1 MRNKLALS
9 YASKTDVDT
18 KLADKFL
25 CALANVPEYDHSPD
39 GPNAQRDEHGCIHIS
54 IPPGVDH
61 AWQRIHHLFPELLPQ
76 HGNPDHERP
85 NRGVADAPGLAWQD
99 PGDPEFVSVGDI
111 PPKLRIVWTMPSIQG
126 RKMVLVSE
134 LAYYLRGPAMMSVA
148 MKARQAEL
156 EKRTEIEREGLTPE
170 STWHSGYQVWQ
181 EVLKEE
187 SADLSKMWAAADAD
201 AFGQVLLRAFEI
213 ADRLRFCP
221 TPKCPAPYFIARRR
235 SQKYC
240 SDACSLPVQRE
251 CKRAWW
257 REHGAHSPRRTT
269 TRQTRLSL

>member
-1 MRNKLALS
+1 MRNKHGLS
-9 YASKTDVDT
+9 CTAKTDVDPA
-18 KLADKFL
+18 LADKFL

-39 GPNAQRDEHGCIHIS
+39 GPKAKKDEHDCVHVS
-54 IPPGVDH
+54 PPPGVDD
-61 AWQRIHHLFPELLPQ
+61 AWQRIYHLFPDLLPK

-85 NRGVADAPGLAWQD
+85 NHGVTDAHGLAWQD
-99 PGDPEFVSVGDI
+99 PADLEFVSVDDI

-134 LAYYLRGPAMMSVA
+134 LAYNLRGPAMMAVA
-148 MKARQAEL
+148 IKARQAEL
-156 EKRTEIEREGLTPE
+156 EKRAEIEREGLAAE
-170 STWHSGYQVWQ
+170 NTWHTGYQVWQ
-181 EVLKEE
+181 EVLKKE
-187 SADLSKMWAAADAD
+187 SADLSRMWTAVDAD

-221 TPKCPAPYFIARRR
+221 TPNCPAPYFIAQRR

-240 SDACSLPVQRE
+240 SDACSLPAQRE

-257 REHGAHSPRRTT
+257 REHGAQTRRRTT
-269 TRQTRLSL
+269 RRRTRSCV